1 MKKTL
6 ILIGNIL
13 IIALLLVL
21 IMFHVSREQK
31 RNFSTKT
38 AAFENMTVAMENVAT
53 NYLLG
58 EEQVC
63 QSWANHINSNR
74 MTAEEAISFVRSSI
88 SSSDVMAHILFE
100 GEQGLTGLST
110 ATQLHN
116 AGNYTVSYRN
126 VANFAD
132 GLGKLVKKNHTV
144 NVTRAY
150 TNPINALQ
158 SIAFYC
164 PITLKNARTG
174 EPQAALLLRIIPVSA
189 FEKKW
194 VFPTEDYKN
203 AEVSLIDA
211 VGDYIIK
218 GHSFKNSNFYEF
230 YQSYNSASPT
240 AVESLKANIMGP
252 PGIVEI
258 NNSADEP
265 SIVAHTRVNS
275 TDDWTIVTMI
285 TMKELNKAEMS
296 WTLVRIVAAGLFLL
310 LVFNLVIMLNLNRQM
325 QAAADAADRANHAK
339 TDFLSPM

>member
-13 IIALLLVL
+13 IVALLLVL
-21 IMFHVSREQK
+21 ILFHVSREQK

-110 ATQLHN
+110 AAQLRN
-116 AGNYTVSYRN
+116 AKNYAVSYQN
-126 VANFAD
+126 ISNFAG
-132 GLGKLVKKNHTV
+132 GLSKLVKKSNTV

-150 TNPINALQ
+150 TNPINAIQ

-164 PITLKNARTG
+164 PITLKNAKTG
-174 EPQAALLLRIIPVSA
+174 EPLSAVLLRIIPVS
-189 FEKKW
+189 
-194 VFPTEDYKN
+194 
-203 AEVSLIDA
+203 
-211 VGDYIIK
+211 
-218 GHSFKNSNFYEF
+218 SF
-230 YQSYNSASPT
+230 
-240 AVESLKANIMGP
+240 
-252 PGIVEI
+252 
-258 NNSADEP
+258 
-265 SIVAHTRVNS
+265 
-275 TDDWTIVTMI
+275 
-285 TMKELNKAEMS
+285 
-296 WTLVRIVAAGLFLL
+296 
-310 LVFNLVIMLNLNRQM
+310 
-325 QAAADAADRANHAK
+325 
-339 TDFLSPM
+339 

>member
-21 IMFHVSREQK
+21 IMFHVSREQQ

-88 SSSDVMAHILFE
+88 SSSDVMAHILFD

-110 ATQLHN
+110 AAQLHN

-150 TNPINALQ
+150 TNPIK
-158 SIAFYC
+158 IG
-164 PITLKNARTG
+164 R
-174 EPQAALLLRIIPVSA
+174 
-189 FEKKW
+189 
-194 VFPTEDYKN
+194 
-203 AEVSLIDA
+203 
-211 VGDYIIK
+211 
-218 GHSFKNSNFYEF
+218 
-230 YQSYNSASPT
+230 ASCR
-240 AVESLKANIMGP
+240 E
-252 PGIVEI
+252 
-258 NNSADEP
+258 
-265 SIVAHTRVNS
+265 RV
-275 TDDWTIVTMI
+275 
-285 TMKELNKAEMS
+285 
-296 WTLVRIVAAGLFLL
+296 
-310 LVFNLVIMLNLNRQM
+310 
-325 QAAADAADRANHAK
+325 
-339 TDFLSPM
+339 